1 MSKQPMTEQQIT
13 QEQQPLQAQGER
25 PREKA
30 YGIEVKEYLPPDPS
44 QIDNP
49 DPNCVY
55 YWDSKADIEKFG
67 LERGKQ
73 LVYDNEAMSVDP
85 DGKRAKASGM
95 DVPTGRTIPT
105 GVVSMGD
112 LVLTK
117 CSRELAESRKKFMDE
132 KSSMSVKGVT
142 VTSKKDLAE
151 ITEARMKDAGFSRKE
166 IDQKMA
172 TFKGGAQLGQPIV
185 LYNGD

>member
-1 MSKQPMTEQQIT
+1 MSKQTTEQQTT
-13 QEQQPLQAQGER
+13 QEQPVQAQEAQ
-25 PREKA
+25 PQPQEKA
-30 YGIEVKEYLPPDPS
+30 CGIDVKEYLPPDPS

-55 YWDSKADIEKFG
+55 YWDSKADIEKYG

-73 LVYDNEAMSVDP
+73 LVYDNEANSVDP
-85 DGKRAKASGM
+85 DGRRAKASGM

-112 LVLTK
+112 LILTK
-117 CSRELAESRKKFMDE
+117 CSRDFAESRKRYMDE
-132 KSSMSVKGVT
+132 KSSLSVKGVT
-142 VTSKKDLAE
+142 VTNKKDLAE
-151 ITEARMKDAGFSRKE
+151 ITEARMKDAGFSGKE
-166 IDQKMA
+166 IDRKMA

-185 LYNGD
+185 FYNGG